1 VFHRHIHVCSGN
13 TALPV
18 AFERLNVHLQ
28 MFRLYYGSGIGT
40 EAVREHQAI
49 ARAIADRDR
58 DAAAEAMRAHLTE
71 SRDRLLPVFAD
82 FVAGAR
88 ADVAVESSA

>member
-1 VFHRHIHVCSGN
+1 
-13 TALPV
+13 
-18 AFERLNVHLQ
+18 
-28 MFRLYYGSGIGT
+28 M
-40 EAVREHQAI
+40 REHQAI

-82 FVAGAR
+82 FDRRRAI